1 MSVLCVCVIY
11 SYIFVN
17 KCENHIA
24 YSICGSILSQK
35 HHTTAPSRGNRV
47 VVANSSRLQSK
58 PGSEQL
64 WSESSSSCKQA
75 WPSLQWLSAT
85 LQLSSAE
92 EYERHFSLAVAE

>member
-64 WSESSSSCKQA
+64 WSESSSSCK
-75 WPSLQWLSAT
+75 
-85 LQLSSAE
+85 
-92 EYERHFSLAVAE
+92 